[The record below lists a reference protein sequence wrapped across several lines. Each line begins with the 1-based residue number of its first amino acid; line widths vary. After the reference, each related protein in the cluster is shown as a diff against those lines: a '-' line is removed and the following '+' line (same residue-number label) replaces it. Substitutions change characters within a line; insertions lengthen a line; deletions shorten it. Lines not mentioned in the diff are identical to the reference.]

1 MPNLALGFVVEGHNP
16 RDGWHGLTGRID
28 AARLSLLAP
37 DFRERTV
44 FCCGPE
50 PFMRGVRDMLKVCG
64 FDMDR
69 YHEESF
75 SFEAPAT
82 AEPVPEVADAA
93 SGAADAAEPAPRFTV
108 TLKRGER
115 FECGP
120 DETLLEAARRAGL
133 RWPFSCSSGVC
144 GTCRTRRLS
153 GEVQMSQGGGLRPRE
168 VAQGWMLPC
177 CSRPLGD
184 LELDR

>member
-1 MPNLALGFVVEGHNP
+1 MAAVRAMLAE
-16 RDGWHGLTGRID
+16 
-28 AARLSLLAP
+28 A
-37 DFRERTV
+37 
-44 FCCGPE
+44 
-50 PFMRGVRDMLKVCG
+50 G
-64 FDMDR
+64 FDMSR

-75 SFEAPAT
+75 SFEAPAPT
-82 AEPVPEVADAA
+82 PAPAEAPIP
-93 SGAADAAEPAPRFTV
+93 DAAEPAPRFV
-108 TLKRGER
+108 ITLKRGER
-115 FECGP
+115 FECAP

>member
-1 MPNLALGFVVEGHNP
+1 MAAVRAMLAE
-16 RDGWHGLTGRID
+16 
-28 AARLSLLAP
+28 A
-37 DFRERTV
+37 
-44 FCCGPE
+44 
-50 PFMRGVRDMLKVCG
+50 G
-64 FDMDR
+64 FDMSR

-75 SFEAPAT
+75 SFEAPA
-82 AEPVPEVADAA
+82 AAAPIPAPVAA
-93 SGAADAAEPAPRFTV
+93 PIPDAAEPAPRFV
-108 TLKRGER
+108 ITLKRGER
-115 FECGP
+115 FECAP